1 MAYRNYNNTTTLA
14 FGGLKSITKIDFVL
28 KFIDGELKLV
38 TNQRLSPDDYQALAK
53 FRFEVYPPVDKGA
66 ARVLSFKRISECYN
80 FLFNLIPP
88 ADKIE
93 FRDDFRRFIFT
104 NFDLIDIPQAVKD
117 KINMMDFNVDRHL
130 LAMQKL
136 YKD

>member
-1 MAYRNYNNTTTLA
+1 MAYRNYNNTSTLS
-14 FGGLKSITKIDFVL
+14 FGGLKTITKIDLVL
-28 KFIDGELKLV
+28 KFVDGELELK
-38 TNQRLSPDDYQALAK
+38 TNQRLSPDDYTALSK
-53 FRFEVYPPVDKGA
+53 LRFEVSPPSETRFLK
-66 ARVLSFKRISECYN
+66 FKRISECYN

-93 FRDDFRRFIFT
+93 FRDDFRRFVFM

-117 KINMMDFNVDRHL
+117 KINMMDFNVNRHL

-136 YKD
+136 FKD

>member
-1 MAYRNYNNTTTLA
+1 MAYRNYNNTTTLS
-14 FGGLKSITKIDFVL
+14 FGGLKLISKIDFAL
-28 KFIDGELKLV
+28 YFIDDGLKLV
-38 TNQRLSPDDYQALAK
+38 TNQRLSMTDIQGLTNLGFVK
-53 FRFEVYPPVDKGA
+53 NKNSTGSR
-66 ARVLSFKRISECYN
+66 SMNFKRISECYN

-88 ADKIE
+88 VDKTE
-93 FRDDFRRFIFT
+93 FRDDFRRFVFT
-104 NFDLIDIPQAVKD
+104 NFDLIDMPQVVKD

>member
-38 TNQRLSPDDYQALAK
+38 TNQRLSPDDYQGLAK
-53 FRFEVYPPVDKGA
+53 FGFEVSPPSETRFLK
-66 ARVLSFKRISECYN
+66 FKKISECYN

-93 FRDDFRRFIFT
+93 FRDDFRRFVFT

-136 YKD
+136 FKD